1 MAREAFEGQLEASW
15 QVFRE
20 QLLQAFDFADGS
32 ARPNV
37 SAETELCDSNLPKM
51 LPKGPRDVNGDVGSL
66 AIAMDTEIQEKAVFR
81 VTSETSSMEEDIPG
95 ITHGDSSVILASTL
109 SEMTDTEKRA
119 IRHRLRVRLGQVTP
133 NKLVSG
139 KSLHDAV
146 CALGLTAFSE
156 EEMNSLVNHLASFI
170 DLNFICS
177 EENSSASFTSFSFLR
192 TGNSITALGHP
203 VWEWPKDGHSSHAHV
218 GPSRYVSERSNLDK
232 APVVTAAYNVVPLQ
246 ALMDV
251 FLAKEGETVKKIFGK
266 QILKQFKAIKE
277 ILLAGDTNRLV
288 AELTNVR
295 INDLAA
301 PPEEI
306 SIMSYVEPFVALI
319 IVVNGV
325 MMAFQTDPSFESWR
339 GWVYFELFFAMALSL
354 ELILRLLLVGCRDFW
369 TGADLGWNILDF
381 VLSMAAWVD
390 VIIQLSWTES
400 PDVIGTFLL
409 RYFRL
414 VRMARIVKIFRLTM
428 MKDLRLMMRGLIA
441 GVWTLALAFVLL
453 FTVIYVIAGTATIAL
468 DTRKLAEIGLH
479 AYFYNIPTTM
489 FTAFR
494 CFRGDCVNDQGHS
507 LTSVLS
513 REFGFLFVLGYIASY
528 MLVTMGIF
536 NVILA
541 VYVEITMRS
550 AKESD
555 EQYVFESI
563 GVARATRE
571 LLKKFAA
578 AHHVFHILED
588 HTAELSQLEIS
599 QSATLFTDDE
609 LQDNIEISKELFLLV
624 IQDRGVQRLMDDLDL
639 PPNRAHLFEVI
650 DADGSGTLQIQ
661 ELLQGLLKLRKE
673 VNKGD
678 VVAPLLA
685 TKSVQDMVCSLRT
698 DQQVN
703 FERLHRELLTM
714 VWPMPERR
722 ERITESGKEAVETT
736 GLQPAATPHVEM
748 SKLDMPVPQKP
759 LMLETHPEDGPCFS

>member
-1 MAREAFEGQLEASW
+1 
-15 QVFRE
+15 
-20 QLLQAFDFADGS
+20 
-32 ARPNV
+32 
-37 SAETELCDSNLPKM
+37 
-51 LPKGPRDVNGDVGSL
+51 
-66 AIAMDTEIQEKAVFR
+66 
-81 VTSETSSMEEDIPG
+81 
-95 ITHGDSSVILASTL
+95 
-109 SEMTDTEKRA
+109 
-119 IRHRLRVRLGQVTP
+119 
-133 NKLVSG
+133 
-139 KSLHDAV
+139 
-146 CALGLTAFSE
+146 
-156 EEMNSLVNHLASFI
+156 
-170 DLNFICS
+170 
-177 EENSSASFTSFSFLR
+177 
-192 TGNSITALGHP
+192 
-203 VWEWPKDGHSSHAHV
+203 
-218 GPSRYVSERSNLDK
+218 
-232 APVVTAAYNVVPLQ
+232 
-246 ALMDV
+246 
-251 FLAKEGETVKKIFGK
+251 
-266 QILKQFKAIKE
+266 
-277 ILLAGDTNRLV
+277 
-288 AELTNVR
+288 
-295 INDLAA
+295 
-301 PPEEI
+301 
-306 SIMSYVEPFVALI
+306 
-319 IVVNGV
+319 
-325 MMAFQTDPSFESWR
+325 
-339 GWVYFELFFAMALSL
+339 
-354 ELILRLLLVGCRDFW
+354 
-369 TGADLGWNILDF
+369 
-381 VLSMAAWVD
+381 
-390 VIIQLSWTES
+390 
-400 PDVIGTFLL
+400 
-409 RYFRL
+409 
-414 VRMARIVKIFRLTM
+414 
-428 MKDLRLMMRGLIA
+428 MMRGLIA

-494 CFRGDCVNDQGHS
+494 CFTGDCVNDQGHS